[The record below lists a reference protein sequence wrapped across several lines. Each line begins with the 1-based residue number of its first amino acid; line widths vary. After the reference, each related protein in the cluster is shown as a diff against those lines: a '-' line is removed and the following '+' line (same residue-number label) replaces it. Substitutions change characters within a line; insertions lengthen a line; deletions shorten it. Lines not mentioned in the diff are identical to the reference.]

1 MTTLSKSPRTR
12 PTMRDVAALSG
23 VSLKTVSRVINGES
37 GVSENLVTKVREAA
51 ERLDYQHNLG
61 ASSLRR
67 RDGLTGTIGL
77 MLDDIS
83 NPFSSGLHRAVEDAA
98 RERGVAV
105 FAGSL
110 DEEPERERE
119 LAEAFIARRVDGLII
134 VPTSRDQ
141 SHLAREQSNG
151 TPIVCL
157 DRPPRLL
164 ETDAVYTDNRSSARR
179 AVTHLINHGHSAIAF
194 LGDLD
199 SIRTAVDRRAGY
211 ADAMGDAQLNVDP
224 RLTSSNLRT
233 AEQSARAVTALLRS
247 EHPPTAIFASQNLLT
262 MGAALAL
269 REAGFSHSVALVG
282 FDDVPLRELL
292 DPGLTV
298 VIQDVET
305 LGSEAARLLFRR
317 LDGYPGPYE
326 EIVLPAQL
334 IPGGSGEIRGPGLAS
349 WESK

>member
-1 MTTLSKSPRTR
+1 
-12 PTMRDVAALSG
+12 MRDVAALSG

-37 GVSENLVTKVREAA
+37 GVSDTLITRVREAA
-51 ERLDYQHNLG
+51 GRLDYQHNLG

-67 RDGLTGTIGL
+67 RDRLTGTIGL

-119 LAEAFIARRVDGLII
+119 LAEAFIARRVDGLIV

-179 AVTHLINHGHSAIAF
+179 AVNHLINHGHTAIAF
-194 LGDLD
+194 LGDLE

-211 ADAMGDAQLNVDP
+211 SDAMNDSQLDIDP
-224 RLTSSNLRT
+224 ALTATGLRSV
-233 AEQSARAVTALLRS
+233 EQSTQAVGAMLKS
-247 EHPPTAIFASQNLLT
+247 KNPPTAIFASQNLLT

-269 REAGFSHSVALVG
+269 REAGRSRDVALVG

-298 VIQDVET
+298 VVQDIAT
-305 LGSEAARLLFRR
+305 LGSEAARLLFQR
-317 LDGYPGPYE
+317 LDGYSGPYD

-334 IPGGSGEIRGPGLAS
+334 VLGGSGEIRGTGLIS
-349 WESK
+349 QGSK